1 MEEDSSSAH
10 SGLFHGNSQ
19 SPPSVRFS
27 LVLKLYYSNRVLF
40 ISGAHQNRKSYQ
52 RASGRTAQQ
61 IRSVTNHFIRRVQI
75 QILRESRRQVSRAAA
90 K

>member
-27 LVLKLYYSNRVLF
+27 LVCFSSVEHTKIANPTNEQVEELHSKLENPEDKYLEL
-40 ISGAHQNRKSYQ
+40 Q
-52 RASGRTAQQ
+52 
-61 IRSVTNHFIRRVQI
+61 
-75 QILRESRRQVSRAAA
+75 
-90 K
+90 